1 MSGFND
7 GSRRRKPVALL
18 LLAAVLA
25 VEAIGTAAVG
35 LLALVASPL
44 GDGVTSG
51 IAVAVFVLILAVL
64 LAVVAVGTLRARP
77 WTRSATLVWQL
88 IQALVG
94 AYSLQG
100 AGADLRF
107 GVPALVLAVGGL
119 VLLFTRAVREAT
131 ERA

>member
-1 MSGFND
+1 ML
-7 GSRRRKPVALL
+7 ALG
-18 LLAAVLA
+18 AVLA
-25 VEAIGTAAVG
+25 VEAVGTAAIG

-44 GDGVTSG
+44 GGAVTSG
-51 IAVAVFVLILAVL
+51 IAVAVFVLILAAL
-64 LAVVAVGTLRARP
+64 LAAVAVGTVRARP

-100 AGADLRF
+100 AGADVRF
-107 GVPALVLAVGGL
+107 GVPTLVLAVGGL
-119 VLLFTRAVREAT
+119 VLLFTRSVREAT

>member
-1 MSGFND
+1 M
-7 GSRRRKPVALL
+7 VLL

-25 VEAIGTAAVG
+25 VEALGAAAIA
-35 LLALVASPL
+35 LLALGASPL
-44 GDGVTSG
+44 GDGGVTSG
-51 IAVAVFVLILAVL
+51 LAVAVFVLMLAAL
-64 LAVVAVGTLRARP
+64 LAVVAVGTVRARP

-107 GVPALVLAVGGL
+107 GVPALVLAIGGL
-119 VLLFTRAVREAT
+119 VLLFTRQVREAT